1 MATDSLFPATLQPQ
15 KALMTNPAETQY
27 PILDVLAN
35 RRSPRAYDA
44 DATVSMTDL
53 GPAFEAARWA
63 PSANNLQPWSFIVGY
78 RGDDVHAKISETL
91 SGFNADWAPTAGALV
106 VGITNTVT
114 ASGRQNAYA
123 RYDLGQAVA
132 HFSVQ
137 AQANGL
143 FVHQMGGFDID
154 ALTVALG
161 VNEPQ
166 EVVVVFSVGKAGSA
180 DSLPEPLKEREEA
193 PRERKPLSEVV
204 R

>member
-1 MATDSLFPATLQPQ
+1 M
-15 KALMTNPAETQY
+15 MTNTAETQY
-27 PILDVLAN
+27 PILDVLAS
-35 RRSPRAYDA
+35 RRSPRAYDG
-44 DATVSMTDL
+44 DATLTMDDL

-91 SGFNADWAPTAGALV
+91 SGFNADWAPAAGALV
-106 VGITNTVT
+106 VGITNTLT

-143 FVHQMGGFDID
+143 SVHQMGGFDID

-166 EVVVVFSVGKAGSA
+166 EVVVVFSVGKAGDVA
-180 DSLPEPLKEREEA
+180 ALPEPLKEREEA
-193 PRERKPLSEVV
+193 PRERKPLTEVV